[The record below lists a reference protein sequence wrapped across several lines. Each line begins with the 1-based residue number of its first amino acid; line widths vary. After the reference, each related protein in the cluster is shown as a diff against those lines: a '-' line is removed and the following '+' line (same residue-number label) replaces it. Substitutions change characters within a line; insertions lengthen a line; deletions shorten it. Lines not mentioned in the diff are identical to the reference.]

1 MVKKIR
7 TKLKKTVYHHSI
19 NDKWTKIN
27 IGGKGISGKK
37 KKGKIAYERSKG
49 KKTHFKRIDGEEIVR
64 VRNKNQAEREKVKF
78 KTKKINKVKE
88 EIKMV

>member
-1 MVKKIR
+1 M
-7 TKLKKTVYHHSI
+7 
-19 NDKWTKIN
+19 
-27 IGGKGISGKK
+27 
-37 KKGKIAYERSKG
+37 SKG

-88 EIKMV
+88 EIKMVQEREIVKFEI